1 MFRSSREGPTEGKAG
16 GRTSIWLGTALIAAV
31 GLLLGP
37 LALAS
42 SASAATTP
50 HASTTVLGAYVPVTP
65 FRIVDTRTG
74 ATDPAT
80 YAGKT
85 LAAATSLNV
94 QVTGGVVPAGASG
107 AVLNVTATNTSLP
120 GFLAVYPE
128 GTTQPPLV
136 SNLNFTADET
146 VANLVTVPLSA
157 TGMATIYNSA
167 GNTDV
172 LVDVEGY
179 YTSAAPTNGAGLYDS
194 ISPVRVLGALAVGAT
209 VAPNTTVP
217 VTVAGTTATDGVP
230 ASAIAVVVSATA
242 AHGSLASFLSLY
254 PAPAITTVPTF
265 SNVNFSAGEAV
276 ANRVTVAVGTGGVI
290 EVYNHTGTV
299 DVDIDVDGYYTGV
312 GGTGSVFVPLTTP
325 IRVADTRT
333 ASLVGTE
340 TPIPANSSESFL
352 LATAASGIPTTATS
366 VVSNFTV
373 VSGDASGYLS
383 IYPTSTTVHPVSSSV
398 NWTANEIVP
407 DMTIADTNGTGSVE
421 VYNSYGTINLVVDV
435 FGYFETLA
443 SGPIMMSAA
452 VTSTQIAI
460 TYNEGVSCP
469 SVAANLAL
477 AFAYDWTGSASGG
490 AVTGC
495 STSTTNADVLDLTGT
510 FLLPGST
517 GGSITYTAGA
527 GRTAVVGDSTSV
539 SVYATS
545 NNASFAATQTLAAA
559 AAAVPA
565 MVSAV
570 ETGGTS
576 IAITYN
582 ENVSCATGASADF
595 EYYYT
600 GVSGVGATAA
610 SCATDVLTLT
620 GTFTVPAADAT
631 ILYTEP
637 SATVAPLLSST
648 DAVYAT
654 GTSYLYAATQTLPST
669 GFAPPAMASAV
680 VTATS
685 IAITYNENVTCVP
698 GAVTEAEFAYYSA
711 GTTSGITTLTAASC
725 ATDVL
730 TLTGTFALPGT
741 GASIVY
747 TEPASP
753 TTSIAVS
760 ATSAYPQFAV
770 TQTLALTSAAAPAM
784 VSAVV
789 NAASIVITYG
799 AAVTCPATGADGA
812 FAYYYQGVNV
822 GGTATS
828 CTTVGDVLTLSGAFA
843 APGASATI
851 VYTEPATPTTSNAV
865 TATGS
870 TTAFAATQTLAP
882 GTVGAFAL
890 AATAPAGSVTAGTSA
905 NWTLTATPAITGTFP
920 LTVTGTDAASPNG
933 TAAPAFPATATF
945 NAGGVATV
953 PITMVDA
960 AVQTTGFQFTV
971 SGSAS
976 NVLAVVTPIAGAV
989 STAYIASITTGT
1001 CTPTFTAG
1009 TFTEPGAP
1017 TASATQTLTGSA
1029 ATGASCHFTANLTA
1043 VDAYGNAANAAGST
1057 GTLNTVS
1064 ATPGNFTVPATAT
1077 IGAGGVGT
1085 LVITPVL
1092 VTAFS
1097 SALTIGAAAPYNTV
1111 VTVSD

>member
-1 MFRSSREGPTEGKAG
+1 M
-16 GRTSIWLGTALIAAV
+16 
-31 GLLLGP
+31 
-37 LALAS
+37 
-42 SASAATTP
+42 
-50 HASTTVLGAYVPVTP
+50 GAYVPVTP

-80 YAGKT
+80 YAAKT

-94 QVTGGVVPAGASG
+94 QVTGVGTVPVPATASA
-107 AVLNVTATNTSLP
+107 AVLNVTAVNTSLP

-128 GTTQPPLV
+128 GTTMPPLV

-157 TGMATIYNSA
+157 TGQATIYNSA

-179 YTSAAPTNGAGLYDS
+179 YTSTPPTNGAGLYDS
-194 ISPVRVLGALAVGAT
+194 ISPVRVLGALDFGAS
-209 VAPNTTVP
+209 VAANTSVP

-230 ASAIAVVVSATA
+230 ASATAVVVSATA
-242 AHGSLASFLSLY
+242 AHGTAASFLSVY
-254 PAPAITTVPTF
+254 PAPAITTEPTF

-290 EVYNHTGTV
+290 EVYNHAGTV
-299 DVDIDVDGYYTGV
+299 DVDIDVDGYYTAV

-325 IRVADTRT
+325 VRVADTRT
-333 ASLVGTE
+333 ATLVGTE
-340 TPIPANSSESFL
+340 TPIPPATSELFN
-352 LATAASGIPTTATS
+352 LATTASGIPATATS

-383 IYPTSTTVHPVSSSV
+383 IYPTSTTVHPVSSSA
-398 NWTANEIVP
+398 NWTANEVVP
-407 DMTIADTNGTGSVE
+407 DFTIADTNATGSVE
-421 VYNSYGTINLVVDV
+421 VYNGPAIAAATINLVVDD

-495 STSTTNADVLDLTGT
+495 STSTTNADVLDLTGA
-510 FLLPGST
+510 FVLPGST
-517 GGSITYTAGA
+517 GGTITYTAGA
-527 GRTAVVGDSTSV
+527 GRTIVVGDSTTE

-545 NNASFAATQTLAAA
+545 NTASFAATQTLAAA

-570 ETGGTS
+570 WNSATS

-582 ENVSCATGASADF
+582 ENVSCATTANVDF

-600 GVSGVGATAA
+600 GVSGVGATV
-610 SCATDVLTLT
+610 ATCTANSDVLTLT
-620 GTFTVPAADAT
+620 GTFTAPAADAT
-631 ILYTEP
+631 IVYTVPASTVPP
-637 SATVAPLLSST
+637 STT
-648 DAVYAT
+648 NQVYAT
-654 GTSYLYAATQTLPST
+654 GTSYLYAATQTLPSS

-685 IAITYNENVTCVP
+685 IAITYNEAVSCVA

-725 ATDVL
+725 AGEVL
-730 TLTGTFALPGT
+730 TLTGTFVLPGT

-753 TTSIAVS
+753 TTLIAVS
-760 ATSAYPQFAV
+760 ATTAYPQFAV
-770 TQTLALTSAAAPAM
+770 TQTLVLASAVAPTM

-789 NAASIVITYG
+789 TTPSIVITYSG
-799 AAVTCPATGADGA
+799 AVTCPATGADGN
-812 FAYYYQGVNV
+812 FVYYYQGVNV
-822 GGTATS
+822 GGAASS
-828 CTTVGDVLTLSGAFA
+828 CTTVGDVLTLSGAFVTPA
-843 APGASATI
+843 QPSATI

-870 TTAFAATQTLAP
+870 TTAFAATQTLGP
-882 GTVGAFAL
+882 VAFSS
-890 AATAPAGSVTAGTSA
+890 TFSVTAAAPTTPTSLVAGTSY
-905 NWTLTATPAITGTFP
+905 NWTLTATPAISGAFTLT
-920 LTVTGTDAASPNG
+920 TVTGQLASPNG
-933 TAAPAFPATATF
+933 ATATVPPTVTF
-945 NAGGVATV
+945 AGGVATV
-953 PITMVDA
+953 PITLVDA
-960 AVQTTGFQFTV
+960 AAAAQPLVFTV
-971 SGSAS
+971 
-976 NVLAVVTPIAGAV
+976 AGATGMATSGTV
-989 STAYIASITTGT
+989 TVVAGAASSGYFSTATAGGH
-1001 CTPTFTAG
+1001 TFTAG
-1009 TFTEPGAP
+1009 ALTYTGAAP
-1017 TASATQTLTGSA
+1017 HLTATQTDTVT
-1029 ATGASCHFTANLTA
+1029 ATTAQAYPLVLQA
-1043 VDAYGNAANAAGST
+1043 IDAYGNEITSGALGETVPVVFTASQGDSQTGIAAGVVT
-1057 GTLNTVS
+1057 LVAAGTAAITYTV
-1064 ATPGNFTVPATAT
+1064 TAT
-1077 IGAGGVGT
+1077 TPTATTFVVGT
-1085 LVITPVL
+1085 AGVL
-1092 VTAFS
+1092 VNTN
-1097 SALTIGAAAPYNTV
+1097 TI
-1111 VTVSD
+1111 S